1 MLEVAGRTALIY
13 VLMLVMIRVLGKRT
27 IGNLSAFDMLVALM
41 MGDLAGD
48 AIYGDAPLKMAVVAV
63 VSLSALHYAQ
73 SWLAYL
79 VPRIGRFLE
88 GMPTTIVKQGRVVQ
102 GGLRRERMSE
112 QEVLAELRLSGV
124 EDLREVKQAQVESDG
139 QVSVIREEW
148 AEPLRRGDVRP
159 VQVSTT
165 ETPSDR

>member
-48 AIYGDAPLKMAVVAV
+48 AIYGEAPLEMAVVAV

-79 VPRIGRFLE
+79 VPRIGR
-88 GMPTTIVKQGRVVQ
+88 
-102 GGLRRERMSE
+102 
-112 QEVLAELRLSGV
+112 VLAANRALSG
-124 EDLREVKQAQVESDG
+124 DRFASN
-139 QVSVIREEW
+139 R
-148 AEPLRRGDVRP
+148 PL
-159 VQVSTT
+159 
-165 ETPSDR
+165 

>member
-48 AIYGDAPLKMAVVAV
+48 AIYGDAPLEMAVVAV
-63 VSLSALHYAQ
+63 ASLSALHYAQ

-79 VPRIGRFLE
+79 LPGIGRVLE
-88 GMPTTIVKQGRVVQ
+88 GMPTTIVSEGRVQ
-102 GGLRRERMSE
+102 QHGLRRERMSE

-139 QVSVIREEW
+139 QVSVIREKW

-159 VQVSTT
+159 VEVSTT
-165 ETPSDR
+165 DES

>member
-27 IGNLSAFDMLVALM
+27 IGNLSAFDMLIALM

-48 AIYGDAPLKMAVVAV
+48 AIYGDVPLKMAVVAV
-63 VSLSALHYAQ
+63 FSLSALHYAH

-79 VPRIGRFLE
+79 LPRTGRFLE
-88 GMPTTIVKQGRVVQ
+88 GMPTAIVREGRLQ
-102 GGLRRERMSE
+102 RDGLRRERMTE
-112 QEVLAELRLSGV
+112 REVLAALQLSGIDDLQEVRSAHV
-124 EDLREVKQAQVESDG
+124 EFDG

-148 AEPLRRGDVRP
+148 AEPLKRGDVRP
-159 VQVSTT
+159 IEVSTT
-165 ETPSDR
+165 EES

>member
-27 IGNLSAFDMLVALM
+27 IGNLSAFDMLIALV

-48 AIYGDAPLKMAVVAV
+48 AIYGDVPLKLAVVAV
-63 VSLSALHYAQ
+63 FSLSALHYVH

-79 VPRIGRFLE
+79 VPGIGRFLE
-88 GMPTTIVKQGRVVQ
+88 GMPTTIVKEGRVVQ

-112 QEVLAELRLSGV
+112 QEVWAELRLSGV
-124 EDLREVKQAQVESDG
+124 EELREVKRAQVESDG
-139 QVSVIREEW
+139 QVSVIREDW
-148 AEPLRRGDVRP
+148 AEPLRRGDVRR
-159 VQVSTT
+159 VEVSTA
-165 ETPSDR
+165 ED